1 LPDYDEYE
9 VRIYDVK
16 RGRRMVAAIE
26 IVSPANKDRPEH
38 RNVFLANVQR
48 CFKKAWPSASWIS

>member
-1 LPDYDEYE
+1 
-9 VRIYDVK
+9 
-16 RGRRMVAAIE
+16 MVAAIE